1 MRFAHLAPCIA
12 AFAPGV
18 RPRRSLSNSTRRGP
32 ATCRSAGT
40 VRRPDSS
47 AVARARARA
56 LQSAGRAAHRER
68 DVLHLKG
75 GSRALA
81 PPRAG
86 AAKAGGGRDVDE
98 GGAAAV
104 VRGGRWIGGRHTP
117 TAGRR
122 AWYRRRVAR
131 RVRARSTARDER
143 GPRFTFFGGKG
154 GVGKTTCA
162 AAAAVRAAAEGARV
176 LVVSTDPAHSLA
188 DALGRPLGA
197 EARRVASAP
206 GELWAAELDADRA
219 LSRWLGEREE
229 AIRLIADRGTYLD
242 DEDIDRF
249 LSLSLPGVDEL
260 VGLVELM
267 RLSSVRPLD
276 EIVVDTAP
284 TGHTLRL
291 LEMPDTLTRL
301 GEVLDDMHAKHRFLA
316 SSLGAWRPD
325 FADETIAEI
334 TREAAALR
342 GVLTDRS
349 RASFTWVTL
358 PEELSVREAEDGVRG
373 LGALGAHV
381 DVVVVNRVWP
391 SPDRPCPPCS
401 ARVAAERSWLERL
414 GALFGD
420 RRLLE
425 VLARPREPRGV
436 EELAALA
443 RDVRR
448 LEPRTGGSPRG
459 SSLARAVRPL
469 APRRSTV
476 ASPGGPSRGG
486 AIASPRAPSG
496 VATAASSAAA
506 MLAAGVRVVF
516 VGGKGG
522 VGKTTVAAATAIE
535 LAEARPDARVLVL
548 STDPAHSLG
557 DALDVL
563 VTDEARAVEGGPP
576 NLEARELDAARAWEV
591 ERVRYRA
598 AVDDLFASIF
608 RGRMDATFD
617 RAVLEDL
624 LDLAPPGIDELLA
637 LVTLLDAVVDV
648 GPAFAGA
655 APAARARRG
664 GYDLV
669 VVDTAPT
676 GHTLRLLALPASAL
690 EWVHALMSV
699 ILKYRSVIG
708 LGELASDLTILAR
721 RLRALVALLTDPG
734 RCAFVIATRPAALPR
749 LETERLARG
758 LGHLRVPLTAIVA
771 NAVTTP
777 SCARCSEVAKAERAE
792 LDRLTRLAA
801 RASSAGRLIVAP
813 AVHPG
818 PRGVAQLRR
827 WRGAWVTRGARAT

>member
-1 MRFAHLAPCIA
+1 M
-12 AFAPGV
+12 
-18 RPRRSLSNSTRRGP
+18 
-32 ATCRSAGT
+32 
-40 VRRPDSS
+40 
-47 AVARARARA
+47 
-56 LQSAGRAAHRER
+56 
-68 DVLHLKG
+68 
-75 GSRALA
+75 
-81 PPRAG
+81 
-86 AAKAGGGRDVDE
+86 
-98 GGAAAV
+98 
-104 VRGGRWIGGRHTP
+104 
-117 TAGRR
+117 
-122 AWYRRRVAR
+122 AR

-143 GPRFTFFGGKG
+143 GPRLTFFGGKG

-188 DALGRPLGA
+188 DALGWTLGA

-219 LSRWLGEREE
+219 LSRWLREREE

-267 RLSSVRPLD
+267 RLSRGRPFD
-276 EIVVDTAP
+276 EVVVDTAP

-316 SSLGAWRPD
+316 SSLGGAWRPD

-358 PEELSVREAEDGVRG
+358 PEELSVREAEDGIRG

-401 ARVAAERSWLERL
+401 ARVAAERAWLARV
-414 GALFGD
+414 GVAFGE

-425 VLARPREPRGV
+425 VPARPREPRGV

-443 RDVRR
+443 RAVRR
-448 LEPRTGGSPRG
+448 LEPHTSASRGGSSPASAG
-459 SSLARAVRPL
+459 SSWAVSAGSSSATSARSSSAASAGSSWAVS
-469 APRRSTV
+469 AGSSV
-476 ASPGGPSRGG
+476 RGG
-486 AIASPRAPSG
+486 AIAPPVVAEAAPS
-496 VATAASSAAA
+496 AAVTI
-506 MLAAGVRVVF
+506 AAGVRVVF

-535 LAEARPDARVLVL
+535 LAEARPEAHVLVL